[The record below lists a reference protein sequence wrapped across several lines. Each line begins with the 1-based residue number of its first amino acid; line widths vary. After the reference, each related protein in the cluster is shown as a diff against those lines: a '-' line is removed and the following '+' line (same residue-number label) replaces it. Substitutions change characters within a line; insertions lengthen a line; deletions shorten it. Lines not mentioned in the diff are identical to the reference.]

1 MDVKERATRKRILDI
16 AEELI
21 LTRGYNGFSY
31 QDISKSI
38 GIRKASIHYHYPLK
52 EDLVERYTR
61 KQVVLFKMWCKTVGK
76 HTSTEKLYLFG
87 RMYLTLSKQG
97 RKICPIGMLTAE
109 FPVLPAKIQ
118 ARVRE
123 LLESELSWLEGVIA
137 DGVAAGEINRGINI
151 HRTALI
157 ILTTLAGMLKMFRIH
172 KDPAEAEGMINELIK
187 LLEVNNDKG
196 EERHD

>member
-61 KQVVLFKMWCKTVGK
+61 KQVVLFKMWCKTLGK
-76 HTSTEKLYLFG
+76 HTSTEKMYLFG

>member
-61 KQVVLFKMWCKTVGK
+61 KQVVLFKMWCKTIGK

-137 DGVAAGEINRGINI
+137 DGVAAGEINRQINI

>member
-31 QDISKSI
+31 QDISTSI

-123 LLESELSWLEGVIA
+123 LLESELSWLEGVIT
-137 DGVAAGEINRGINI
+137 DGVAAGEINRQINI